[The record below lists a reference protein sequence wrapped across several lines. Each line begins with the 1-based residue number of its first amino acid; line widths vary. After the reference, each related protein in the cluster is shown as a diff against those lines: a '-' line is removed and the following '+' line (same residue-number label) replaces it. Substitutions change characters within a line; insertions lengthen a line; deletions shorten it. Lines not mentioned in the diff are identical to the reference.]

1 MRSTS
6 ALPCCTRRRRS
17 CSICSHRWGSPT
29 RPRQQPDSATL
40 PSTTIRPAK
49 GDARF
54 SPASAYCACD
64 RPSSRQLARC
74 PPPEPSREGS
84 DVRKSLIV
92 SGFTLISA
100 LLLGACSGNDPAMP
114 GMSGMSSS
122 PSAAG
127 AAEQSGHNAD
137 DVSFTQQMIPHHN
150 DVVTM
155 AKLVPSRSSNPK
167 IVDLASRIEKGQSP
181 EVQQMQ
187 GWLTT
192 WNASMSMPG
201 MSSGAMPGMDGG
213 TMPGMMSAD
222 DMKML
227 EQAQGTEFDKMWLDM
242 MTKHHRGAIDM
253 AKTELGKGVS
263 PDAKALA
270 QKIIDAQQGE
280 IAEMQGLLSQS

>member
-1 MRSTS
+1 M
-6 ALPCCTRRRRS
+6 
-17 CSICSHRWGSPT
+17 
-29 RPRQQPDSATL
+29 
-40 PSTTIRPAK
+40 
-49 GDARF
+49 
-54 SPASAYCACD
+54 
-64 RPSSRQLARC
+64 
-74 PPPEPSREGS
+74 
-84 DVRKSLIV
+84 RKSLIV

-150 DVVTM
+150 DAVTM